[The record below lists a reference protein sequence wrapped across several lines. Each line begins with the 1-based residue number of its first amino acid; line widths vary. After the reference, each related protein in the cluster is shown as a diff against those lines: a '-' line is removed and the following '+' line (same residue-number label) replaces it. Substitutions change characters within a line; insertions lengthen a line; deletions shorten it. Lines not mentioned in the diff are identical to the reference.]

1 VQYCVQQL
9 CTVQCTHIYIYEQT
23 SNSCLLVRFSFSVII
38 LRVTVYLCQM
48 CMRAFI
54 VSSVLC
60 QEISEE
66 ECLQNDVVCVE
77 CDVKS

>member
-9 CTVQCTHIYIYEQT
+9 CTVQYTHIYEQT
-23 SNSCLLVRFSFSVII
+23 SNSCLLVRCSFSVII
-38 LRVTVYLCQM
+38 LCVTVYLCQM

-66 ECLQNDVVCVE
+66 ECLHNDVVCVE
-77 CDVKS
+77 WDVKS